1 MHTISTFTHPKQNT
15 QMYSSKTGRVA
26 VKLKLF
32 VQFNLIQKLQQDV
45 KYVHNYKRYTFN

>member
-1 MHTISTFTHPKQNT
+1 MKHTISTFTHPKQNT

-26 VKLKLF
+26 VKLKLI

-45 KYVHNYKRYTFN
+45 KYVHNYKR